1 MSEKE
6 THTWKAAEYNRLME
20 WLGPFGYGTESTL
33 NLTVKRIIRECSQI
47 AADADTNFDAREQI
61 LSRFGLKP

>member
-1 MSEKE
+1 MSGKE

-20 WLGPFGYGTESTL
+20 WLRPFGYGTETTL
-33 NLTVKRIIRECSQI
+33 NQSFVGIIRDCSQI

-61 LSRFGLKP
+61 LSRFGLK